1 MDKATGQ
8 NTPANRPNV
17 RVVICCCGPF
27 ELAASFLLK
36 LRVSAQIGLLL
47 ESEWVMRGERSSS
60 AVESILWS
68 CDNSP
73 LIEYEWDITL
83 WPWLYQ
89 ITPCLLHLLWSQISC
104 FFSVSRDAEI
114 IWFVLNAELDA
125 QTVIFRRRKSLI
137 QNLGTDCWYWCD
149 SRVHDGNIEFQKR
162 DKGSWSLFTVIR
174 YTVTCTWLQIECV
187 WPWHPPPL
195 FQSLGIIWYPRPRT
209 CLHIDKF
216 SESWF

>member
-104 FFSVSRDAEI
+104 FFFGFTWRGNHMI
-114 IWFVLNAELDA
+114 RPK
-125 QTVIFRRRKSLI
+125 RRVGCANSYFPPEKIAYPKSLI
-137 QNLGTDCWYWCD
+137 LVWFTCSWWEYRISKKRQRVMISFYSNSLYCYMYLITD
-149 SRVHDGNIEFQKR
+149 RVCM
-162 DKGSWSLFTVIR
+162 TM
-174 YTVTCTWLQIECV
+174 T
-187 WPWHPPPL
+187 PPPP
-195 FQSLGIIWYPRPRT
+195 FV
-209 CLHIDKF
+209 
-216 SESWF
+216 SESTNNMVPKATHMFTHW

>member
-17 RVVICCCGPF
+17 RVVVCCCCPF

-73 LIEYEWDITL
+73 LIEYEWDITV
-83 WPWLYQ
+83 WPWLYH

-104 FFSVSRDAEI
+104 FFGCSQSNSRDAEI

-137 QNLGTDCWYWCD
+137 QNLGTDCLGISNFMTLFILLHVYRLLVTD
-149 SRVHDGNIEFQKR
+149 RVCM
-162 DKGSWSLFTVIR
+162 TM
-174 YTVTCTWLQIECV
+174 T
-187 WPWHPPPL
+187 PPPS
-195 FQSLGIIWYPRPRT
+195 F
-209 CLHIDKF
+209 
-216 SESWF
+216 

>member
-17 RVVICCCGPF
+17 RVVVCCCCPF

-73 LIEYEWDITL
+73 LIEYEWDITV
-83 WPWLYQ
+83 WPWLYH

-104 FFSVSRDAEI
+104 FFGCSQSNSRDAEI

-137 QNLGTDCWYWCD
+137 QNLWTDCWYWCD
-149 SRVHDGNIEFQKR
+149 SRVHDGNIEFH
-162 DKGSWSLFTVIR
+162 DPFN
-174 YTVTCTWLQIECV
+174 TVTCIPVTGYRSSV
-187 WPWHPPPL
+187 YDHDPPPFVL
-195 FQSLGIIWYPRPRT
+195 ETRNNMVPKAT
-209 CLHIDKF
+209 HIF
-216 SESWF
+216 MHW

>member
-17 RVVICCCGPF
+17 RVVVCCCCPF

-73 LIEYEWDITL
+73 LIEYEWDITV
-83 WPWLYQ
+83 WPWLYH

-104 FFSVSRDAEI
+104 FFGCSQSNSRDAEI

-162 DKGSWSLFTVIR
+162 DKGSWSPFTVIR
-174 YTVTCTWLQIECV
+174 YTVSCIPGYRSSVYHGV
-187 WPWHPPPL
+187 WPWPPPP
-195 FQSLGIIWYPRPRT
+195 FVFRDY
-209 CLHIDKF
+209 
-216 SESWF
+216 E

>member
-17 RVVICCCGPF
+17 RVVICCCCPF

-73 LIEYEWDITL
+73 LIEHEWDITL

-89 ITPCLLHLLWSQISC
+89 ITPCLLHLLWSQISW
-104 FFSVSRDAEI
+104 FFFGFTWRGNHMIRPKRRVGCANSYFPPEKIAYPKSRNWLLI
-114 IWFVLNAELDA
+114 LVWFTCSWWEYRISKKRQRVMISFYSN
-125 QTVIFRRRKSLI
+125 SLYCYMYLI
-137 QNLGTDCWYWCD
+137 TD
-149 SRVHDGNIEFQKR
+149 RVCM
-162 DKGSWSLFTVIR
+162 TM
-174 YTVTCTWLQIECV
+174 T
-187 WPWHPPPL
+187 PPP
-195 FQSLGIIWYPRPRT
+195 FV
-209 CLHIDKF
+209 
-216 SESWF
+216 SESRNNMVPKATHMFTHW